1 MNQHKTGR
9 HPIAQGY
16 WMAVICSCLLFSTTD
31 LMGQKK
37 CLSHSLRDK
46 LMQSDPEYSRQRAIL
61 ERQIQQY
68 IAGGHAREAATVNI
82 PVVFQV
88 IHNGDPIGSNE
99 NISDAQIMAQ
109 LDQLNADF
117 GRTNTDAGNTPTA
130 FQGVAA
136 NTMIQFC
143 LATMDPNGQATT
155 GILRHNLPLNQSA
168 CWNADFIDNNI
179 VDGRAWD
186 TQKYLNIFI
195 VREIQNDECTAADI
209 LGYASFPG
217 GDPDLDVAVHA
228 VHTIGSLSSPNPAGG
243 AFGMGRTVTHEV
255 GHWLNLDHV
264 WGNGGCG
271 SDDQV
276 ADTPLQDDASS
287 DCPNFPMT
295 DNCTTSGNGIMFMN
309 YMDYVDDDCMN
320 MFSQGQ
326 ATRMMAAINASRPM
340 LLNSQC
346 GMTGGGSEC
355 TDYMATDV
363 PVNIP
368 GNITG
373 DITSTINVATGGV
386 ITDINIKNLTGTHT
400 YVGDLTFTLTSPENT
415 SVVLIENKCNDDNTG
430 FNINLD
436 DQAAI
441 VEVSCPLSD
450 GHTERPDNPLSAFNG
465 ENPMG
470 NWTLTINDN
479 FDEDGGSLSAWTL
492 EICIQSNGGD
502 CPTNRMVDDTPIATG
517 TYQAGTQL
525 TSKGTVAT
533 GSNVT
538 FRAGNNVQL
547 NPDFITQTNA
557 TLEIRIEG
565 CQ

>member
-1 MNQHKTGR
+1 M
-9 HPIAQGY
+9 
-16 WMAVICSCLLFSTTD
+16 
-31 LMGQKK
+31 
-37 CLSHSLRDK
+37 
-46 LMQSDPEYSRQRAIL
+46 
-61 ERQIQQY
+61 
-68 IAGGHAREAATVNI
+68 
-82 PVVFQV
+82 
-88 IHNGDPIGSNE
+88 
-99 NISDAQIMAQ
+99 
-109 LDQLNADF
+109 
-117 GRTNTDAGNTPTA
+117 
-130 FQGVAA
+130 
-136 NTMIQFC
+136 
-143 LATMDPNGQATT
+143 
-155 GILRHNLPLNQSA
+155 
-168 CWNADFIDNNI
+168 
-179 VDGRAWD
+179 
-186 TQKYLNIFI
+186 
-195 VREIQNDECTAADI
+195 REIQNDECTAADV

-217 GDPDLDVAVHA
+217 GDPNLDVAVHA
-228 VHTIGSLSSPNPAGG
+228 AFTIGSLSNPNPEGG
-243 AFGMGRTVTHEV
+243 DVGMGRTVTHEV

-276 ADTPLQDDASS
+276 EDTPVQDDASS
-287 DCPNFPMT
+287 GCPTFPLT
-295 DNCTTSGNGIMFMN
+295 DNCTSSGSGVMFMN
-309 YMDYVDDDCMN
+309 YMDYVDDNCMN

-326 ATRMMAAINASRPM
+326 ATRMMAAINASRSG

-363 PVNIP
+363 PISIP
-368 GNITG
+368 NNAMG
-373 DITSTINVATGGV
+373 DITSTINVSDGGT
-386 ITDINIKNLTGTHT
+386 ITDLNIKNLTGTHT

-430 FNINLD
+430 FNINLE
-436 DQAAI
+436 DQASIA
-441 VEVSCPLSD
+441 EVSCPLSD
-450 GHTERPDNPLSAFNG
+450 GHTERPDNPLSTFNG

-502 CPTNRMVDDTPIATG
+502 CPTNRIVDDTPIASG

-525 TSKGTVAT
+525 TSTGSIAT

-538 FRAGNNVQL
+538 FKAGDNVQL
-547 NPDFITQTNA
+547 NPDFITETNA

>member
-1 MNQHKTGR
+1 
-9 HPIAQGY
+9 
-16 WMAVICSCLLFSTTD
+16 
-31 LMGQKK
+31 
-37 CLSHSLRDK
+37 
-46 LMQSDPEYSRQRAIL
+46 MQSDPEYSRQRAIL

-68 IAGGHAREAATVNI
+68 MANGKAREVSTVSL

-88 IHNGDPIGSNE
+88 IHNGDPVGTNE
-99 NISDAQIMAQ
+99 NISDAQLMAQ

-117 GRTNTDAGNTPTA
+117 GRTNTDAGNTPAA

-143 LATMDPNGQATT
+143 LATMDPNGQTTT
-155 GILRHNLPLNQSA
+155 GIIRHNLPLDQTA

-179 VDGRAWD
+179 VNGRAWD

-195 VREIQNDECTAADI
+195 VREIQNDECTAADV

-217 GDPDLDVAVHA
+217 GDPNLDVAVHA
-228 VHTIGSLSSPNPAGG
+228 AFTIGSLSNPNPEGG
-243 AFGMGRTVTHEV
+243 DVGMGRTVTHEV

-276 ADTPLQDDASS
+276 EDTPVQDDASS
-287 DCPNFPMT
+287 GCPTFPLT
-295 DNCTTSGNGIMFMN
+295 DNCTSAGNGVMFMN
-309 YMDYVDDDCMN
+309 YMDYVDDNCMN

-326 ATRMMAAINASRPM
+326 ATRMMAAINASRSG

-363 PVNIP
+363 PISIP
-368 GNITG
+368 NNATG
-373 DITSTINVATGGV
+373 DITSTINVSDGGT
-386 ITDINIKNLTGTHT
+386 ITDVNIKNLTGTHT
-400 YVGDLTFTLTSPENT
+400 YVGDLTFTLTSPENS

-441 VEVSCPLSD
+441 AEVSCPLSD

-502 CPTNRMVDDTPIATG
+502 CPTNRIVDDTPIASG

-525 TSKGTVAT
+525 TSTGSITT

-538 FRAGNNVQL
+538 FKAGDNVQL
-547 NPDFITQTNA
+547 NPDFITETNA